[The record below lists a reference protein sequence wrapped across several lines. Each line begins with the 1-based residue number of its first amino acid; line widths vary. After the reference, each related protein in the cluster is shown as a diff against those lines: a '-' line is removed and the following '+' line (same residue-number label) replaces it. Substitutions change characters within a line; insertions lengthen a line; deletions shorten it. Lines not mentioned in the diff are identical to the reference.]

1 MWKQIITTLNP
12 AKTLMNTQ
20 SPLLFAIENIND
32 INVSINMFCIYLIN
46 KESLLIMWK
55 QPNVT

>member
-1 MWKQIITTLNP
+1 MWKQIIKTLNP

-20 SPLLFAIENIND
+20 SPLLFAIEN